1 VSHRNKRTVLGLSVA
16 IAVCSSSVS
25 YAVEFGAFGDIRY
38 SRSTLEG
45 EHGAFA
51 LGGFDLY
58 ATQKIDENTRAF
70 VEYVFEDTGEG
81 FVIDLERLSVT
92 RKFSDAL
99 NVGAGRIH
107 NPLGHWNRT
116 YHHGVLIQDTV
127 SRPSFIDFED
137 GEGAVLPM
145 HVVGL
150 TATGEF
156 DNNFGLFGYEAA
168 IGNASSIDTSI
179 AGFAASADNKPEI
192 DVNNIS
198 SPAGA
203 KMISLRVTAQPH
215 KSPIK
220 LGIFG
225 MTNPVSES
233 SETGV
238 ADFGSRLVDQR
249 VVGLDLRYAAGAF
262 DLLGEYFHMSN
273 DNRVAA
279 SGEPVSHTA
288 SAYFVQAGYR
298 VMPSTKLVYRYEDL
312 SFTAEDSYFQLLGTQ
327 EASHHVVALRYDL
340 DESNAL
346 MFEVNRT
353 ELEDGNS
360 YTTYVAD
367 WAFLLF

>member
-1 VSHRNKRTVLGLSVA
+1 MSQSNKRILLGLSVA
-16 IAVCSSSVS
+16 LAVSNANMSHG
-25 YAVEFGAFGDIRY
+25 VEFGAFGDLRF
-38 SRSTLEG
+38 SSSTVEG
-45 EHGAFA
+45 EHSAFA

-81 FVIDLERLSVT
+81 FVIDLERLFVT
-92 RKFSDAL
+92 RKLSNAL
-99 NVGAGRIH
+99 NVGIGRIH

-137 GEGAVLPM
+137 GEGAILPM

-156 DNNFGLFGYEAA
+156 DQQFGLIGYEFAV
-168 IGNASSIDTSI
+168 GNASSIDTST
-179 AGFAASADNKPEI
+179 AGFAANAGNKPEI

-198 SPAGA
+198 SPTGA
-203 KMISLRVTAQPH
+203 KMVSLRVTAQPH
-215 KSPIK
+215 NLPVK
-220 LGIFG
+220 LGVFG
-225 MTNPVSES
+225 MTNPISES

-238 ADFGSRLVDQR
+238 TTFGERLVDQR
-249 VVGLDLRYAAGAF
+249 VLGMDFRYAAGAF
-262 DLLGEYFHMSN
+262 DVLSEYFHISN
-273 DNRVAA
+273 DNQVAA
-279 SGEPVSHTA
+279 SGDPGSHT
-288 SAYFVQAGYR
+288 SRAYFIQAGYR
-298 VMPSTKLVYRYEDL
+298 VLPATKVVYRFEDM
-312 SFTAEDSYFQLLGTQ
+312 SFSAEDSYFQLLGT
-327 EASHHVVALRYDL
+327 EEGKHHVVALRYDL

-353 ELEDGNS
+353 DLEDGDSNTV
-360 YTTYVAD
+360 YTAD